1 MNRRSNWEDFK
12 NILEQNHITKLYHF
26 TDRDNLENI
35 IKNGGLY
42 SWKDCEE
49 RGINI
54 PKPGGGGPGSPSWS
68 LDKRDNLEHYV
79 RVSFTMNH
87 PMMYVAMN
95 EDRISNP
102 VILEIDPE
110 VIYDENT
117 KYADRNAVRN
127 GGLLLLPGDIVVHEG
142 RNGRT
147 GYRTVA
153 EAVSHVVTVHGS
165 HILVLTDVLVTELTV
180 AGTNLEHV
188 NDVAADREELLLIET
203 PT

>member
-102 VILEIDPE
+102 VIL
-110 VIYDENT
+110 
-117 KYADRNAVRN
+117 
-127 GGLLLLPGDIVVHEG
+127 
-142 RNGRT
+142 
-147 GYRTVA
+147 
-153 EAVSHVVTVHGS
+153 
-165 HILVLTDVLVTELTV
+165 
-180 AGTNLEHV
+180 
-188 NDVAADREELLLIET
+188 
-203 PT
+203 

>member
-117 KYADRNAVRN
+117 SMRIEMLCVMV
-127 GGLLLLPGDIVVHEG
+127 LMWVEVW
-142 RNGRT
+142 RT
-147 GYRTVA
+147 SRRFTSKRSRLA
-153 EAVSHVVTVHGS
+153 ITSISIWMSSHS
-165 HILVLTDVLVTELTV
+165 I
-180 AGTNLEHV
+180 
-188 NDVAADREELLLIET
+188 RQRYW
-203 PT
+203 